1 MNQLVRPSHTTHKT
15 HAIAFAIV
23 CSLLLVLPACG
34 IPALR
39 QPLPGPGLPPD
50 NGPPDSENSAL
61 VGIEEFYNDPALISL
76 IHQSLATNQELK
88 IRNEEVQI
96 AGNEIRSRRGA
107 YLPFVSIGGGAALS
121 KISSFTPEGAGI
133 RDDPFRP
140 GQFLPNPLPNFLLG
154 GPAGLFWQLD
164 VWRQLRNARDAAIL
178 RYCSTSEGR
187 NYFVTNLVAEIADNY
202 YGLIALDKRLE
213 NLDNIIALQ
222 ERSLDFAQKMF
233 LGARLTELPVERF
246 RAEVR
251 KNQSEKLI
259 VIQDI
264 IQTENRINFLVGR
277 YPQPVS
283 RLSGP
288 SIDQFIDLT
297 LHALSLGVPSQL
309 LLNRPDIR
317 QAERELAATG
327 IDIKVA
333 RADFFPKFFITGGV
347 GYDAFNP
354 KYLLITPEALIY
366 NIAGDIVAPLV
377 NKKAIQAAYMSANA
391 RQLQALY
398 HYQRVI
404 LDDFTEVINRV
415 NKVENYRRS
424 IEIRKQQVQALQ
436 AAVGAATK
444 LWYNARPEV
453 TYIDVLLVQRDL
465 FDARRVLI
473 DTKREQLS
481 AVVNAYQALG
491 GGGYLFPI
499 TPPPQP
505 QFHHWKHS
513 RHAPASAVAVTGPVP
528 LPAPAAAA
536 GRASEP
542 PPASAAEMGPTLLP
556 APPAPAGMRPEPLPA
571 PSVPAE
577 MGPEPLPTSMGGGNG
592 SGTAPKT
599 NGRQG

>member
-1 MNQLVRPSHTTHKT
+1 MNHSVRFWNTKRTR
-15 HAIAFAIV
+15 HAIGIAIV
-23 CSLLLVLPACG
+23 CSFALVLPACG
-34 IPALR
+34 IPDLR
-39 QPLPGPGLPPD
+39 PPLPGPVLPPD
-50 NGPPDSENSAL
+50 NAPPDSENSAL
-61 VGIEEFYNDPALISL
+61 VGIEEFFNDPALISL
-76 IHQSLATNQELK
+76 IHQSLVTNQELK
-88 IRNEEVQI
+88 IRSEDVQI
-96 AGNEIRSRRGA
+96 AGNEIRARRGA
-107 YLPFVSIGGGAALS
+107 YLPFVTIGGGAGLS
-121 KISSFTPEGAGI
+121 KYSSFTLEGAAI
-133 RDDPFRP
+133 RDDPFRTSL
-140 GQFLPNPLPNFLLG
+140 FFPNPLPNFLLG

-178 RYCSTSEGR
+178 RYVSTGEGR
-187 NYFVTNLVAEIADNY
+187 NYFVTSLIAEIADNY
-202 YGLIALDKRLE
+202 YGLISLDKRLE
-213 NLDNIIALQ
+213 NLDDIIALQ

-233 LGARLTELPVERF
+233 LGARLTELPVQRF

-251 KNQSEKLI
+251 KNQSEKLV

-283 RLSGP
+283 RMAGP
-288 SIDQFIDLT
+288 TIDQFIDLT

-317 QAERELAATG
+317 QAERELAAAG

-333 RADFFPKFFITGGV
+333 RADFFPKFIITGGV
-347 GYDAFNP
+347 GYNAFNP
-354 KYLLITPEALIY
+354 KYLLLTPEALIY
-366 NIAGDIVAPLV
+366 NIAGDIAAPLV

-404 LDDFTEVINRV
+404 LDAFTEVINRV

-465 FDARRVLI
+465 FDARRILI
-473 DTKREQLS
+473 DTKREELS
-481 AVVNAYQALG
+481 AVVNTYQALG

-499 TPPPQP
+499 TPPAPP
-505 QFHHWKHS
+505 QFSHWKHF
-513 RHAPASAVAVTGPVP
+513 RHLHASQVAVSGPVPLPPPAAAVGPPFPLPPPAAAVGPPFPLPPPPAERGPVP
-528 LPAPAAAA
+528 LPAPAPD
-536 GRASEP
+536 R
-542 PPASAAEMGPTLLP
+542 
-556 APPAPAGMRPEPLPA
+556 
-571 PSVPAE
+571 
-577 MGPEPLPTSMGGGNG
+577 GPEPLPTPMRGGNG
-592 SGTAPKT
+592 SATASNT
-599 NGRQG
+599 VGRPG